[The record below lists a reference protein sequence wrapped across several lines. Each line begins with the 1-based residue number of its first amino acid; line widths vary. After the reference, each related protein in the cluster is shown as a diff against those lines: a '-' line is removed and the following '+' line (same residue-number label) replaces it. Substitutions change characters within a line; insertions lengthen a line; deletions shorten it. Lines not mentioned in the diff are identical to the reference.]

1 VCDETIIVYATH
13 QFHLTNDRLCSDH
26 SVTALGLDVSLDFI
40 IYRRDKYDAV
50 CQIEI
55 PTDASFRK
63 GLEVLGLIVNEPD
76 FLGLHILPVKHA
88 LVGLLSH
95 WRHVNQS
102 KWDEPMPIPLLDLI
116 RDWVDLVKSTPL
128 PKVPRRIDMGAP
140 FDVFTDSSRS
150 LMCYQIYQY
159 DCDVPI
165 MCEQFTISAS
175 ESHFHI
181 NVLELSAVW
190 RSLNRLQLVCIDS
203 GLSANSLITVHLDSQ
218 TALSILLNRRVPRG
232 PHQALYQKF
241 LDLIQ
246 VASANFHIR
255 YVYVMSKLNPADA
268 GTRSELLYEVHRVR
282 SDLVDK
288 LLPAEDPKT
297 VMPVRPRSDSSDQQG
312 DQSPLVRRS
321 ARLAKKRRV
330 DDAEPVPSQEE
341 PTDEP
346 PIVVD
351 SGYDF
356 RPVYTS
362 VPGLPPPSYSTTLL
376 GDIDGDVDTITIED
390 PTDQLELASYGHEIA
405 HEANEVVYDRLRRFY
420 TWPNMKKTIAK
431 AAELCEP
438 CGRTKTRP
446 CDRQFKQA
454 VRAPRLTPIPFHK
467 VGMDGLGPFGTMHI
481 LTLTDYYSCYCLT
494 RTTTTAPTAYDVRQL
509 LNKVYR
515 LFGVFPRIVRSDNA
529 SIFRSA
535 STTFPGVWTF
545 SPVHGSPSNGHAER
559 RHRVINQKLRRLLLQ
574 GVVGN
579 DLSGWNDILTKICG
593 EMNNAPVCRAGGL
606 CPTDILMYYP
616 CTNIITGANRQ
627 QVANKHAVW
636 RNYRTAA
643 LARTAQKIAVAEQSL
658 AIGQHV
664 MVRVQKPNSKL
675 SPRYD
680 PATITRIL
688 GSNRVELDNGSI
700 VHSRD
705 LKILRSLVP
714 DEDSDDDDDDDVSET
729 TANT

>member
-1 VCDETIIVYATH
+1 
-13 QFHLTNDRLCSDH
+13 
-26 SVTALGLDVSLDFI
+26 
-40 IYRRDKYDAV
+40 
-50 CQIEI
+50 
-55 PTDASFRK
+55 
-63 GLEVLGLIVNEPD
+63 
-76 FLGLHILPVKHA
+76 
-88 LVGLLSH
+88 
-95 WRHVNQS
+95 
-102 KWDEPMPIPLLDLI
+102 
-116 RDWVDLVKSTPL
+116 
-128 PKVPRRIDMGAP
+128 
-140 FDVFTDSSRS
+140 
-150 LMCYQIYQY
+150 
-159 DCDVPI
+159 
-165 MCEQFTISAS
+165 
-175 ESHFHI
+175 
-181 NVLELSAVW
+181 
-190 RSLNRLQLVCIDS
+190 
-203 GLSANSLITVHLDSQ
+203 
-218 TALSILLNRRVPRG
+218 
-232 PHQALYQKF
+232 
-241 LDLIQ
+241 
-246 VASANFHIR
+246 
-255 YVYVMSKLNPADA
+255 
-268 GTRSELLYEVHRVR
+268 
-282 SDLVDK
+282 
-288 LLPAEDPKT
+288 
-297 VMPVRPRSDSSDQQG
+297 MPVRPRSDSSDQQG

-341 PTDEP
+341 PIDEP

-362 VPGLPPPSYSTTLL
+362 VPGLPPPSYTTTLS

-420 TWPNMKKTIAK
+420 TWPNMKKTLAK

-454 VRAPRLTPIPFHK
+454 
-467 VGMDGLGPFGTMHI
+467 
-481 LTLTDYYSCYCLT
+481 
-494 RTTTTAPTAYDVRQL
+494 L

-535 STTFPGVWTF
+535 SITFPGVWTF

-559 RHRVINQKLRRLLLQ
+559 RHRVINRKLRRLLLQ

-636 RNYRTAA
+636 RNYRNAA
-643 LARTAQKIAVAEQSL
+643 LARTAQKIAAAEQSL

-714 DEDSDDDDDDDVSET
+714 DEDSEDDDDVSQT
-729 TANT
+729 IANT